1 MGELQGIFDCYTDAL
16 EQIGLEIHPGKCQS
30 FEALVRSNVRV
41 SSGVGGHKMVHTNA
55 LPGLKHKE
63 VNIPALSGEKVQIPW
78 RKGKSR
84 QKSGA
89 QTTIRRL

>member
-63 VNIPALSGEKVQIPW
+63 VNIPALSGEKSTNTLA
-78 RKGKSR
+78 SR
-84 QKSGA
+84 
-89 QTTIRRL
+89 